1 MWREHEIEQSPTSPN
16 IELALPFSA
25 PPVLI
30 FVDDEAEILSEYSE
44 FLAAFDITALTEQSP
59 NRAARTVADSP
70 TIRLVVTD
78 LRMAERDGLSLI
90 EQIRASLPAGRDMA
104 FILLTGDAE
113 LCDLDPDLSVILLRK
128 PVEPLA
134 LLAAVQGA
142 LANGP

>member
-1 MWREHEIEQSPTSPN
+1 M
-16 IELALPFSA
+16 
-25 PPVLI
+25 LI